1 MSHLTPEELV
11 DAADGML
18 PPGRH
23 AHLASCEACRR
34 DVELLAGLLREAAE
48 VPVPEPSPL
57 FWTHFSARVREA
69 VALESAP
76 ARGWSA
82 WLRWPALVPL
92 AGLALVLLAL
102 VGTLAQTGVRPDT
115 PAANV
120 PDTWTAADVPLGR
133 DNWELVAEALGPLDW
148 DTAGAAG
155 LAVTPGDVDAVLL
168 DLDEDVQ
175 RELSRL
181 LLRELARSKS

>member
-1 MSHLTPEELV
+1 MSHLTSDEMV
-11 DAADGML
+11 DAADGTL
-18 PPGRH
+18 PPGRR

-34 DVELLAGLLREAAE
+34 DAELLAGLLHEAAE
-48 VPVPEPSPL
+48 LPIPEPSPL

-69 VALESAP
+69 VARERAP

-82 WLRWPALVPL
+82 WLRWPALVPV
-92 AGLALVLLAL
+92 AGLALVLLVL
-102 VGTLAQTGVRPDT
+102 VGTLPRSGARPEAQ
-115 PAANV
+115 AANA
-120 PDTWTAADVPLGR
+120 PEAPAAADVALGR
-133 DNWELVAEALGPLDW
+133 DNWELVAEAVGPLDW

-155 LAVTPGDVDAVLL
+155 LAVAPGDVDAVLL

-181 LLRELARSKS
+181 LIRELERSKS